1 MPKHLEIWMYWEVVN
16 IPMRDR
22 LLFIKYSLVKVGAA
36 LFIFNNKVEK
46 NDKSFKYLKSME

>member
-1 MPKHLEIWMYWEVVN
+1 MYWEVVN

>member
-22 LLFIKYSLVKVGAA
+22 LLFIKYSLVKVGSA
-36 LFIFNNKVEK
+36 LLIFNNKVEK